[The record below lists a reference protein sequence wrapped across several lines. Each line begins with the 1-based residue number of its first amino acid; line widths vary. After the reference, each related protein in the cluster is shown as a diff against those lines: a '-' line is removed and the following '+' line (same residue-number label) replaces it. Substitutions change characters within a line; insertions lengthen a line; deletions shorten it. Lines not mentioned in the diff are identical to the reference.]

1 LQVNY
6 KSERP
11 EKGGYAMKIKAIPQ
25 RKIGR
30 EVKRLALL
38 VALFLTMLLPFPSP
52 VLAEEGKSGQP
63 ELKIEDNKAAL
74 SLQSLTLLALKNN
87 LDIAV
92 ESYNPQSRAEDIVQ
106 AWAPFDTTLTSQ
118 YQKKRD
124 VTPSA
129 SSLAGAPTLAQTN
142 WDFNLGLTK
151 KFLTGTETSFTYKMN
166 ELKSNS
172 RFAAL
177 NPWYTNS
184 WLLSITQPLLKDF
197 GVGVQESQIRI
208 ASLNKNISDE
218 QFKQKVIDILNS
230 VQTNYWDLF
239 FRIKD
244 LEAKER
250 SLERA
255 KDFLKNTKLR
265 IQAGTL
271 APIEIYQAEAEVATR
286 EQQVIVAKFAVK
298 TTEDLL
304 KKALNIYEK
313 EEYLN
318 LEIVPAEEPKTN
330 LEAPPFPDTYKI
342 AIEKRPDYLQ
352 AKTDIEAKNIQVK
365 YTKNQLYPRLDL
377 IGSIGTNGIAG
388 TPVAVPSFTGEGET
402 VPGEPFR
409 GDAGNAVGHLDDG
422 DFYNYIIGMKLTFPL
437 ENNSAKSQFSK
448 AKIET
453 AKALTNLK
461 NLENTIIN
469 QVKQAIRDVDTFK
482 ELIRAT
488 QSSLKSAQEKLNAEQ
503 KKYDVGLST
512 IFDLLQY
519 QSDLATAESNYAQ
532 AMAEYNK
539 SLSNLAKVKGTLL
552 EENNLTL

>member
-1 LQVNY
+1 
-6 KSERP
+6 
-11 EKGGYAMKIKAIPQ
+11 M
-25 RKIGR
+25 RKNRIARNILSIGR
-30 EVKRLALL
+30 LSF
-38 VALFLTMLLPFPSP
+38 LFLLSLSLFFSLSP
-52 VLAEEGKSGQP
+52 PLLAEEEKSAQP
-63 ELKIEDNKAAL
+63 ELKIEGNKAAL
-74 SLQSLTLLALKNN
+74 SLKSLTILALKNN

-92 ESYNPQSRAEDIVQ
+92 ESYNPQLSAENIVQ
-106 AWAPFDTTLTSQ
+106 AWAPFDTTLTSL

-124 VTPSA
+124 VTPSG
-129 SSLAGAPTLAQTN
+129 SLLAGALTVAQTN

-166 ELKSNS
+166 EMKSNT
-172 RFAAL
+172 RFSSL

-197 GVGVQESQIRI
+197 GIDVQKSQIRI

-218 QFKQKVIDILNS
+218 QFKQRVIDILNS
-230 VQTNYWDLF
+230 VQTNYWNLF
-239 FRIKD
+239 FFIKD

-271 APIEIYQAEAEVATR
+271 APIEVYQAEAEVATR

-298 TTEDLL
+298 TSEDNL

-313 EEYLN
+313 QEYLN
-318 LEIVPAEEPKTN
+318 LEIVPAEEPKTTI
-330 LEAPPFPDTYKI
+330 EAPPFPDTYKT

-352 AKTDIEAKNIQVK
+352 AKTDIEAKNIQIK

-388 TPVAVPSFTGEGET
+388 TPVAVPSFTGEGTT
-402 VPGEPFR
+402 VPGEPYR
-409 GDAGNAVGHLDDG
+409 GDAVNAFGHLDDG

-437 ENNSAKSQFSK
+437 ENHSAKSQYSM
-448 AKIET
+448 AKINVE
-453 AKALTNLK
+453 KSLTSLK

-469 QVKQAIRDVDTFK
+469 EVKQAIRDVDTFK

-488 QSSLKSAQEKLNAEQ
+488 QSSLKSARERYTAEQ

-532 AMAEYNK
+532 ALSAYNK

-552 EENNLTL
+552 EENDLTL

>member
-1 LQVNY
+1 
-6 KSERP
+6 
-11 EKGGYAMKIKAIPQ
+11 M
-25 RKIGR
+25 RK
-30 EVKRLALL
+30 KRIIRKTTSIRR
-38 VALFLTMLLPFPSP
+38 VSTLFLFFLSFLLFFSSHL
-52 VLAEEGKSGQP
+52 LAEEGKSDQS
-63 ELKIEDNKAAL
+63 ELKVEGNKASV
-74 SLQSLTLLALKNN
+74 SLKDLTILALKNN

-92 ESYNPQSRAEDIVQ
+92 ASYNPQLSAENIVQ
-106 AWAPFDTTLTSQ
+106 AWAPFDTTLSSL
-118 YQKKRD
+118 YQKRRD

-129 SSLAGAPTLAQTN
+129 SLLGGAATLTQTN
-142 WDFNLGLTK
+142 WDYNLGLTK
-151 KFLTGTETSFTYKMN
+151 KFLTGTQTSFTYKMN
-166 ELKSNS
+166 EMKSNT
-172 RFAAL
+172 RFSSL

-197 GVGVQESQIRI
+197 GIDVQKSQIRI

-218 QFKQKVIDILNS
+218 QFKQQVIDILNS
-230 VQTNYWDLF
+230 VQTNYWNLF
-239 FRIKD
+239 FFIKD

-271 APIEIYQAEAEVATR
+271 APIEVYAAEAEVATR

-298 TTEDLL
+298 TSEDNL

-318 LEIVPAEEPKTN
+318 LEIVPVEEPKTN
-330 LEAPPFPDTYKI
+330 IEAPPFPDTYKT

-365 YTKNQLYPRLDL
+365 YTKNQLYPRIDL

-388 TPVAVPSFTGEGET
+388 TPVPVSFSNEPPTM
-402 VPGEPFR
+402 PGEPFR
-409 GDAGNAVGHLDDG
+409 GDAGKAFGHLDDG
-422 DFYNYIIGMKLTFPL
+422 DYYNYSIGMQLTFPL
-437 ENNSAKSQFSK
+437 ENHSAKSQYSM
-448 AKIET
+448 AKI
-453 AKALTNLK
+453 AAAQSLTSLK
-461 NLENTIIN
+461 NLETTIIN

-488 QSSLKSAQEKLNAEQ
+488 QSSLKSAQEAYAAEQ

-519 QSDLATAESNYAQ
+519 QSDLTTAESNYAQ
-532 AMAEYNK
+532 ALSRYNQ

-552 EENNLTL
+552 EENDLTL

>member
-1 LQVNY
+1 MY

-11 EKGGYAMKIKAIPQ
+11 EKGGYAMRMNAIPQ

-30 EVKRLALL
+30 EVKRLFSL
-38 VALFLTMLLPFPSP
+38 VFLFLTMLLPFSSS

-63 ELKIEDNKAAL
+63 ELKVEGNKAAL
-74 SLQSLTLLALKNN
+74 SLKSLNILALKNN

-92 ESYNPQSRAEDIVQ
+92 ASYTPQLSAENIVQ
-106 AWAPFDTTLTSQ
+106 AWAPFDTNLKSL
-118 YQKKRD
+118 YQKRRD

-129 SSLAGAPTLAQTN
+129 SLLSGAASLAQTN
-142 WDFNLGLTK
+142 WDYNLGLTK

-166 ELKSNS
+166 ELKTNT
-172 RFAAL
+172 RFASL

-197 GVGVQESQIRI
+197 GIGVQKSQIRI

-218 QFKQKVIDILNS
+218 QFKQQVIDILNS
-230 VQTNYWDLF
+230 VQTNYWNLF
-239 FRIKD
+239 FFIKD

-271 APIEIYQAEAEVATR
+271 APIEVYQAEAEVATR

-298 TTEDLL
+298 TSEDNL
-304 KKALNIYEK
+304 KKSLNIYEK

-318 LEIVPAEEPKTN
+318 LEIVPAEEPKTTI
-330 LEAPPFPDTYKI
+330 EAPPFPDTYKT

-388 TPVAVPSFTGEGET
+388 TPVAVPSFTGGGTT

-409 GDAGNAVGHLDDG
+409 GDGSNAFGHLDDG
-422 DFYNYIIGMKLTFPL
+422 DFYNYSIGLKLTFPL
-437 ENNSAKSQFSK
+437 ENHSAKSQFSK

-453 AKALTNLK
+453 AQALTNLK

-488 QSSLKSAQEKLNAEQ
+488 QSSLKSAQERYAAEQ

-519 QSDLATAESNYAQ
+519 QSDLATAESNFAQ
-532 AMAEYNK
+532 ALAEYNK

-552 EENNLTL
+552 EENDLTL

>member
-1 LQVNY
+1 
-6 KSERP
+6 
-11 EKGGYAMKIKAIPQ
+11 MKIKAIPQ

-30 EVKRLALL
+30 EAKRLFFL
-38 VALFLTMLLPFPSP
+38 VFLFLTMLLPFSSS

-63 ELKIEDNKAAL
+63 ELKVEGNKAAL
-74 SLQSLTLLALKNN
+74 SLKSLTILALKNN

-92 ESYNPQSRAEDIVQ
+92 ESYNPQSRAEDIVS
-106 AWAPFDTTLTSQ
+106 AWAPFDTTLKTQ
-118 YQKKRD
+118 YKKDRS
-124 VTPSA
+124 VTQTGTV
-129 SSLAGAPTLAQTN
+129 LAGATDLKQENYTY
-142 WDFNLGLTK
+142 DLSLTK
-151 KFLTGTETSFTYKMN
+151 KFLTGTETSFTYTMK
-166 ELKSNS
+166 ESKSNAT
-172 RFAAL
+172 FASFYPQYNA
-177 NPWYTNS
+177 N
-184 WLLSITQPLLKDF
+184 WLLSLTQPLLKDF
-197 GVGVQESQIRI
+197 GLKVQESQIRI

-230 VQTNYWDLF
+230 VQTNYWNLF

-352 AKTDIEAKNIQVK
+352 AKTDIEAKNIQIK
-365 YTKNQLYPRLDL
+365 YTKNQLFPRLD
-377 IGSIGTNGIAG
+377 IIASVGTSGLSG
-388 TPVAVPSFTGEGET
+388 QPQPLPEFMGGTGEAATSPYTGSAK
-402 VPGEPFR
+402 
-409 GDAGNAVGHLDDG
+409 DAFAHLDDG
-422 DFYNYIIGMKLTFPL
+422 DFYTYTIGLKLEFPL
-437 ENNSAKSQFSK
+437 ENHSAKSQFSK
-448 AKIET
+448 AKIEA
-453 AKALTNLK
+453 AKSLTSLK
-461 NLENTIIN
+461 SLENTIIN
-469 QVKQAIRDVDTFK
+469 EVKQAIRDVGTFK